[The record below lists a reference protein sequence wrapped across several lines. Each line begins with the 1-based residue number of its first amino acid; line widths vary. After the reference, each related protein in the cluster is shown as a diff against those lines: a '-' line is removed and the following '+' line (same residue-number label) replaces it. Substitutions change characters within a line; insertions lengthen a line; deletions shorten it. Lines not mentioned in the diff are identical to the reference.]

1 MTTPQPRSREG
12 CAADAAEAS
21 LEGAEFFRRLSRE
34 GLDRLR
40 PVLRERRLP
49 RQRPV
54 FREGQP
60 AEFLWVL
67 RRGQVR
73 LGKASPNGRVT
84 TLEVVGAGEMFGAL
98 YGPAAELYPA
108 TAEPVVDSAAW
119 CVPCRV
125 VTGLVVERP
134 ELGLE
139 ILAVVSKRL
148 REAQERLCSFAHDPV
163 PTRLA
168 LALLDTARGGEAR
181 VTRRALAETAGTTV
195 ETAIRVL
202 RRFEREGL
210 IRGEVGL
217 VHIVD
222 ADALRRVAARRA

>member
-1 MTTPQPRSREG
+1 MTTPPSRG
-12 CAADAAEAS
+12 RGGRPAGDAEAA

-40 PVLRERRLP
+40 PVLRERRIP
-49 RQRPV
+49 RQRTV

-98 YGPAAELYPA
+98 YGSPAELYPA
-108 TAEPVVDSAAW
+108 TAEAVLDSAAW

-125 VTGLVVERP
+125 VAGLVVERP

-148 REAQERLCSFAHDPV
+148 REAQERLCSFANDPV

-168 LALLDTARGGEAR
+168 LALLHAAHDGEAR

-210 IRGEVGL
+210 VRGEVGL

-222 ADALRRVAARRA
+222 ADALRHVAARSA